1 MRTRTKKGETATR
14 VYNLLRRNPNL
25 TTKEIKLHLSD
36 LSTMA
41 VQSMVSRMYQNGI
54 LDSRGRRPEVS
65 DSGKTVSQKTYYV
78 KYKPRLQAAPGVQA
92 PKVQAPKVEA
102 PKVEAPKV
110 VGTQQPPWQPPVAK
124 PEPEGP
130 KTPRAEREV
139 VVHRHL
145 ADIYKALNQLTEQQD
160 ALLAVLKG
168 TLKDLFETKEELDR
182 ERQRRNWW
190 DKIKGLFS

>member
-1 MRTRTKKGETATR
+1 MRTRTKKGETANR
-14 VYNLLRRNPNL
+14 IHKLLRRSPNL
-25 TTKEIKLHLSD
+25 TTKEIKLHLPD

-41 VQSMVSRMYQNGI
+41 VQSMVSRMYRDGI
-54 LDSRGRRPEVS
+54 LDSRGRKPEVG

-78 KYKPRLQAAPGVQA
+78 KYKSRSQPGPEVEAPE
-92 PKVQAPKVEA
+92 VEA

-110 VGTQQPPWQPPVAK
+110 KAPRAIEPD
-124 PEPEGP
+124 PEPEILP
-130 KTPRAEREV
+130 PPRAEREV
-139 VVHRHL
+139 VMLRHL
-145 ADIYKALNQLTEQQD
+145 ADIYKALNQLAEQQD

>member
-1 MRTRTKKGETATR
+1 MRTRTKKGETANR
-14 VYNLLRRNPNL
+14 IHKLLRRSPNL
-25 TTKEIKLHLSD
+25 TTQEIKLHLPD

-41 VQSMVSRMYQNGI
+41 VQSMVSRMYRAGI

-65 DSGKTVSQKTYYV
+65 DSGKAVSHKTYYV
-78 KYKPRLQAAPGVQA
+78 KYKSRSQPGPEVEAPE
-92 PKVQAPKVEA
+92 VEA

-110 VGTQQPPWQPPVAK
+110 KAPRAIEPNPELPV
-124 PEPEGP
+124 
-130 KTPRAEREV
+130 TPRAEREV

-145 ADIYKALNQLTEQQD
+145 ADIYEALNQLAEQQD
-160 ALLAVLKG
+160 ALIGVFRTTLA
-168 TLKDLFETKEELDR
+168 DLAETKEELER

>member
-1 MRTRTKKGETATR
+1 MRTRTKKGETANR
-14 VYNLLRRNPNL
+14 IHKLLRRSPNL

-41 VQSMVSRMYQNGI
+41 VQSMVSRMYRDGI

-65 DSGKTVSQKTYYV
+65 DSGKAVSQKTYYV
-78 KYKPRLQAAPGVQA
+78 KYKSQLLAATA
-92 PKVQAPKVEA
+92 SESKAKAKTPKVEA
-102 PKVEAPKV
+102 PKVKAPRA
-110 VGTQQPPWQPPVAK
+110 TK
-124 PEPEGP
+124 PDPELLV
-130 KTPRAEREV
+130 TPRAEREV
-139 VVHRHL
+139 VVLRHL
-145 ADIYKALNQLTEQQD
+145 ADIYKALNQLAGQQD

-168 TLKDLFETKEELDR
+168 TLMDLSETKEELER

>member
-1 MRTRTKKGETATR
+1 MRTRTKNGETATR

-78 KYKPRLQAAPGVQA
+78 KYKPRLQAAPEVQA
-92 PKVQAPKVEA
+92 PKPKAKAKAPKVEA

-110 VGTQQPPWQPPVAK
+110 EAPRAIKPD
-124 PEPEGP
+124 PEPEILP
-130 KTPRAEREV
+130 PPRAEREV
-139 VVHRHL
+139 VVLRHL
-145 ADIYKALNQLTEQQD
+145 ADIYKALNQLAEHQD
-160 ALLAVLKG
+160 ALIGVFRTTLA
-168 TLKDLFETKEELDR
+168 DLAETKEELER

>member
-1 MRTRTKKGETATR
+1 MRTRTKNGETATR

-78 KYKPRLQAAPGVQA
+78 KYKPRLQAAPE
-92 PKVQAPKVEA
+92 VQAPKVEA

-110 VGTQQPPWQPPVAK
+110 EAPKVEAPKVEAPRATKPD
-124 PEPEGP
+124 PEPEILP
-130 KTPRAEREV
+130 PPRAEREV
-139 VVHRHL
+139 VMLRHL
-145 ADIYKALNQLTEQQD
+145 ADIYKALNQLAEQQD